1 MCDGCNFGLLALR
14 PAAPSR
20 RSFLGMGGAWALG
33 TLGMIASSRPAAA
46 APGAA
51 LLSSDTAAPAVH
63 LSGELG
69 QDPTRLVDPHTRG
82 AQAQVTAV
90 LIRDVRI
97 FDGRA
102 DRLSERMSV
111 LVSGNHIAGVG
122 PTLPTPSGAT
132 VVDGGGRVLM
142 PGLID
147 AHWHAFM
154 GPNTLNDLLAAD
166 EGYLHTV
173 AAAEATA
180 TLLRGFTTIRDAAGP
195 VFGLKR
201 AIDEGRLP
209 GPRVYP
215 SGAMISQT
223 SGHGDFRTRPER
235 PRRFGGQL
243 SRGELLGAV
252 LLADGAAEVTTAVRE
267 QLRLG
272 ASQIKLAAGG
282 GVASEYDPLDS
293 LQYTFEE
300 LQAAVRAASDWGT
313 YVMVHIYT
321 AEGVRRAVE
330 AGVRSIEHGH
340 LLDEPTVKLLADTGT
355 WLSMQ
360 PFVPG
365 PGDAQLPP
373 ARLEKFQQL
382 YSGTERVYSL
392 ARHYGVKMA
401 FGTDKLFS
409 PVATASQNSD
419 FGSLGR
425 WFTPVEVLR
434 MATGTNGEL
443 LTLSGPRNPYAH
455 GTLGVVEERAYA
467 DLLIVEGNPLEDIR
481 LLERPAE
488 NLALIMKDGKIYK
501 NTLL

>member
-1 MCDGCNFGLLALR
+1 
-14 PAAPSR
+14 
-20 RSFLGMGGAWALG
+20 
-33 TLGMIASSRPAAA
+33 
-46 APGAA
+46 
-51 LLSSDTAAPAVH
+51 LS
-63 LSGELG
+63 
-69 QDPTRLVDPHTRG
+69 
-82 AQAQVTAV
+82 
-90 LIRDVRI
+90 
-97 FDGRA
+97 
-102 DRLSERMSV
+102 
-111 LVSGNHIAGVG
+111 
-122 PTLPTPSGAT
+122 
-132 VVDGGGRVLM
+132 
-142 PGLID
+142 
-147 AHWHAFM
+147 
-154 GPNTLNDLLAAD
+154 
-166 EGYLHTV
+166 
-173 AAAEATA
+173 
-180 TLLRGFTTIRDAAGP
+180 

-201 AIDEGRLP
+201 AIDEGLVP

-252 LLADGAAEVTTAVRE
+252 LLADGADEVTTAVRE

-282 GVASEYDPLDS
+282 GAASEYDPLDS

-321 AEGVRRAVE
+321 VEGVRRAVE

-340 LLDEPTVKLLADTGT
+340 LLDEPTVKLLADSGT

-360 PFVPG
+360 PFLPG
-365 PGDAQLPP
+365 PGDPQLP
-373 ARLEKFQQL
+373 ATRREKLQQL
-382 YSGTERVYSL
+382 YSGTERVYPL

-409 PVATASQNSD
+409 PVATASQNRD
-419 FGSLGR
+419 FGSLVR

-434 MATGTNGEL
+434 MATGTNAEL
-443 LTLSGPRNPYAH
+443 LTLSGPRNPYAD
-455 GTLGVVEERAYA
+455 GKLGVIEERAYA

-481 LLERPAE
+481 VLERPAE
-488 NLALIMKDGKIYK
+488 TLALIMKDGKIYK
-501 NTLL
+501 NTLP